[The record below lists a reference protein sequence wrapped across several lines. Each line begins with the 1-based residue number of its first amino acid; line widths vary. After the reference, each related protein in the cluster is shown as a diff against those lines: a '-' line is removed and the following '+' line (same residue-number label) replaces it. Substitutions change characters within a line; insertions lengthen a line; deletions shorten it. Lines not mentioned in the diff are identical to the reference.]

1 MKLRMNWRMSKMDES
16 KYQVAFDLI
25 LKAGNA
31 KSSSMMAIDLAI
43 EFDFE
48 NAKKNL
54 EEAENEMREAHAI
67 QIGMIQQE
75 AQGNPVE
82 LNIILVHAQDHMTM
96 AIMAKEIAEQF
107 VDLYETIQELKN
119 K

>member
-1 MKLRMNWRMSKMDES
+1 MDES
-16 KYQVAFDLI
+16 GYTMAFDLI

-31 KSSSMMAIDLAI
+31 KSSAMMAIEKAK

-48 NAKKNL
+48 KAKKYL
-54 EEAENEMREAHAI
+54 EDSENEMREAHAI

-75 AQGNPVE
+75 ARGEPVE
-82 LNIILVHAQDHMTM
+82 VNIILVHAQDHVTM
-96 AIMAKEIAEQF
+96 AIMAKDIAEQF
-107 VDLYETIQELKN
+107 IDLYEMMQELKN

>member
-1 MKLRMNWRMSKMDES
+1 MDES

-31 KSSSMMAIDLAI
+31 KSNSMMAIDMAK

-48 NAKKNL
+48 NAKKYL
-54 EEAENEMREAHAI
+54 EEAENEMRGAHAL
-67 QIGMIQQE
+67 QIGMIQEE
-75 AQGNPVE
+75 ARGNPVDV
-82 LNIILVHAQDHMTM
+82 NIILVHAQDHMTM
-96 AIMAKEIAEQF
+96 AIMAKDMAEQF
-107 VDLYETIQELKN
+107 VDLYETIQELKR

>member
-1 MKLRMNWRMSKMDES
+1 MDES

-31 KSSSMMAIDLAI
+31 KSSSMMAIDMAK

-48 NAKKNL
+48 SAKKYL

-67 QIGMIQQE
+67 QIGMIQEE
-75 AQGNPVE
+75 AQGISVDI
-82 LNIILVHAQDHMTM
+82 NIILIHAQDHMTM
-96 AIMAKEIAEQF
+96 AIMAKDIAEQF
-107 VDLYETIQELKN
+107 VDLYETIQELKR